1 MNGILEN
8 KVALITGAGSGIAA
22 AAARLF
28 HKEGARIVLAD
39 VSGKEADLAAE
50 LGERV
55 VSCHAGVSKS
65 QDVQA
70 MIDMAITHFGQLD
83 ILCNVA
89 GITGPQGSLEDA
101 REEDFDAVIAVNIR
115 GLFLSMKYALPHLV
129 RDGGGVIVNI
139 SSATALV
146 GMPGLAVYSATK
158 GAIIAT
164 TRVIAAEYASK
175 GVRANVI
182 CPGGIETDLSGAPR
196 PGPGVGQQDRQPRP
210 RRPGRQARGDRPG
223 DAVPRVRRIVLHDR
237 RGRSRRRW
245 PDGGLKNGENL

>member
-1 MNGILEN
+1 MNGILSG

-50 LGERV
+50 LGEGAV
-55 VSCHAGVSKS
+55 ACQADVSKS
-65 QDVQA
+65 NDVEA
-70 MIDMAITHFGQLD
+70 MIGLAISEFGQLD

-101 REEDFDAVIAVNIR
+101 REEDFDRVIAVNIR

-129 RDGGGVIVNI
+129 EGNGGVIVNI

-164 TRVIAAEYASK
+164 TRVIAAEYASR
-175 GVRANVI
+175 GVRANVV
-182 CPGGIETDLSGAPR
+182 CPGGIETPIYLEHLARDPEAVNKTVSLIPAGRVGKPEEIAQAMLFLASDASSYMTGA
-196 PGPGVGQQDRQPRP
+196 V
-210 RRPGRQARGDRPG
+210 
-223 DAVPRVRRIVLHDR
+223 VPV
-237 RGRSRRRW
+237 
-245 PDGGLKNGENL
+245 DGGQTAV

>member
-55 VSCHAGVSKS
+55 VSCHADVSKS

-182 CPGGIETDLSGAPR
+182 CPGGIETPIYLEHLARDPESVNKTVSLVPAGRVGKPEEIAQAMLFLASDASSYMTGA
-196 PGPGVGQQDRQPRP
+196 V
-210 RRPGRQARGDRPG
+210 
-223 DAVPRVRRIVLHDR
+223 VPV
-237 RGRSRRRW
+237 
-245 PDGGLKNGENL
+245 DGGQTAV

>member
-1 MNGILEN
+1 MTGILGG

-28 HKEGARIVLAD
+28 HNEGARIVLAD
-39 VSGKEADLAAE
+39 VSGKQAELAAE
-50 LGERV
+50 LGERAV
-55 VSCHAGVSKS
+55 ACHADVSRS
-65 QDVQA
+65 EDVQA
-70 MIDMAITHFGQLD
+70 MIGAAITAFGRLD

-115 GLFLSMKYALPHLV
+115 GLLLSMKYALPHLV
-129 RDGGGVIVNI
+129 EGDGGVIVNI
-139 SSATALV
+139 SSATALI

-182 CPGGIETDLSGAPR
+182 CPGGIETPIYLDHLAKNP
-196 PGPGVGQQDRQPRP
+196 
-210 RRPGRQARGDRPG
+210 
-223 DAVPRVRRIVLHDR
+223 DAVNKTVSLIPAGRVGKPEEIAQAMLFLASDASSYMTGAVV
-237 RGRSRRRW
+237 
-245 PDGGLKNGENL
+245 PVDGGQTAV

>member
-1 MNGILEN
+1 MNGILEG

-28 HKEGARIVLAD
+28 HREGARIVLAD
-39 VSGKEADLAAE
+39 VSGKEAELAAE
-50 LGERV
+50 LGERAV
-55 VSCHAGVSKS
+55 DCRADVSKS
-65 QDVQA
+65 DDVQA
-70 MIDMAITHFGQLD
+70 MIDMAITEFGQLD

-101 REEDFDAVIAVNIR
+101 HEEDFDRVIAVNIR
-115 GLFLSMKYALPHLV
+115 GLLLTTKYALPHLV
-129 RDGGGVIVNI
+129 AGNGGAIVNI

-182 CPGGIETDLSGAPR
+182 CPGGIETPIYLEHLARDPESVSKTVSLIPAGRVGKPEEIAQAMLFLASDASSYMTGA
-196 PGPGVGQQDRQPRP
+196 V
-210 RRPGRQARGDRPG
+210 
-223 DAVPRVRRIVLHDR
+223 VPV
-237 RGRSRRRW
+237 
-245 PDGGLKNGENL
+245 DGGQTAV

>member
-1 MNGILEN
+1 MNGVLSG
-8 KVALITGAGSGIAA
+8 KVAIITGAGSGIAA

-28 HKEGARIVLAD
+28 HKEGARIALAD
-39 VSGKEADLAAE
+39 VSGKEGDLAAE
-50 LGERV
+50 LGERAV
-55 VSCHAGVSKS
+55 ACRADVSKS
-65 QDVQA
+65 DDVKA
-70 MIDMAITHFGQLD
+70 MIGRTIAEFGQVD

-115 GLFLSMKYALPHLV
+115 GLLLSMKYALPHLV
-129 RDGGGVIVNI
+129 EGNGGVIVNI

-182 CPGGIETDLSGAPR
+182 CPGGIETPIYLEHLARDPESVDKTVSLIPAGRVGKPEEIAQAMLFLASEASSYMTGA
-196 PGPGVGQQDRQPRP
+196 V
-210 RRPGRQARGDRPG
+210 
-223 DAVPRVRRIVLHDR
+223 VPV
-237 RGRSRRRW
+237 
-245 PDGGLKNGENL
+245 DGGQTAV

>member
-1 MNGILEN
+1 MNGILEG

-28 HKEGARIVLAD
+28 HREGARIVLAD
-39 VSGKEADLAAE
+39 VSGKEAELAAE
-50 LGERV
+50 LGERAV
-55 VSCHAGVSKS
+55 DCRADVSKID
-65 QDVQA
+65 DVQA
-70 MIDMAITHFGQLD
+70 MIDMAITEFGQLD

-101 REEDFDAVIAVNIR
+101 HEEDFDRVIAVNIR
-115 GLFLSMKYALPHLV
+115 GLLLTTKYALPHLV
-129 RDGGGVIVNI
+129 AGNGGAIVNI

-182 CPGGIETDLSGAPR
+182 CPGGIETPIYLEHLARDPESVSKTVSLIPAGRVGKPEEIAQAMLFLASDASSYMTGA
-196 PGPGVGQQDRQPRP
+196 V
-210 RRPGRQARGDRPG
+210 
-223 DAVPRVRRIVLHDR
+223 VPV
-237 RGRSRRRW
+237 
-245 PDGGLKNGENL
+245 DGGQTAV